1 MSNIVFMKFFLD
13 SANINE
19 IEEIASLGLLDGVT
33 TNPSLVAKEN
43 GQQDFAKIIKK
54 ICKIAKGP
62 VSAEVIST
70 EFENMIK
77 EAEIL
82 SKIENDHDLYPKVLD
97 RRGTA
102 YERVGNWELAEKDL
116 SLSLKILPNQAYT
129 INYLAYS
136 WIEKEI
142 NTEKALTMLKKAD
155 NLKKNDGYITDSLGW
170 ALYKLKKFS
179 ESQIYLQRAITL
191 MPKDPVVNDHFA
203 DCLWMNNKK
212 IQARYYWEY
221 VLTLEDT
228 EKELRQKIEN
238 KLLFGL
244 DKS

>member
-1 MSNIVFMKFFLD
+1 MKFFLD

-82 SKIENDHDLYPKVLD
+82 SKIDKNVVIKLPM
-97 RRGTA
+97 T
-102 YERVGNWELAEKDL
+102 KDGIKATSYL
-116 SLSLKILPNQAYT
+116 SK
-129 INYLAYS
+129 
-136 WIEKEI
+136 
-142 NTEKALTMLKKAD
+142 
-155 NLKKNDGYITDSLGW
+155 
-170 ALYKLKKFS
+170 
-179 ESQIYLQRAITL
+179 
-191 MPKDPVVNDHFA
+191 
-203 DCLWMNNKK
+203 KK
-212 IQARYYWEY
+212 IPCKYI
-221 VLTLEDT
+221 LE
-228 EKELRQKIEN
+228 EQH
-238 KLLFGL
+238 
-244 DKS
+244 